1 MGIKKAPKGFVSHQ
15 RASANTRKAV
25 SNASATYKKQ
35 AASNA
40 ARARSRAD
48 ARQAGAVRSATSS
61 TRARTLSDV
70 EKNMGGVQ
78 RAGRAVDKGITATKT
93 AYANARAGNTAWQ
106 RGANK
111 AVDKT
116 KKFVR
121 DAGTRIGRGHLSD
134 GLSQRGAKR
143 GTTNTIFGN
152 MKNANVRRA
161 GYGIAGTVGT
171 GTVATAKLGYDLA
184 TDFSGHESNNPK
196 PSTPAK
202 APSES
207 AWSRH
212 KKSGSPYGF

>member
-1 MGIKKAPKGFVSHQ
+1 
-15 RASANTRKAV
+15 
-25 SNASATYKKQ
+25 
-35 AASNA
+35 
-40 ARARSRAD
+40 
-48 ARQAGAVRSATSS
+48 
-61 TRARTLSDV
+61 
-70 EKNMGGVQ
+70 MGGVQ
-78 RAGRAVDKGITATKT
+78 RAGRAVDKGITATKA
-93 AYANARAGNTAWQ
+93 AYVNARAGNTAWQ

-134 GLSQRGAKR
+134 GLSQKGAKR
-143 GTTNTIFGN
+143 GTTNTLFGN

-161 GYGIAGTVGT
+161 GYGIAGTVGA

-184 TDFSGHESNNPK
+184 TDFSGHKSNNPK
-196 PSTPAK
+196 PSAP